1 MSTTLVLGASTNT
14 SRYSNMAMRSLVKHG
29 HPIYAVGKTGG
40 EVEGVQIEKTI
51 NQDWSVDTV
60 TLYLNPLHQQAY
72 YQEIIQLRP
81 RRVIFNPGTENPELY
96 ALLSKENIE
105 IVNACTLV
113 MLTVNTY

>member
-1 MSTTLVLGASTNT
+1 MSTTLVLGASANT
-14 SRYSNMAMRSLVKHG
+14 SRYSNMAMRSLLKHG

-51 NQDWSVDTV
+51 NQGWSVDTV

-72 YQEIIQLRP
+72 YQQIIQLKP
-81 RRVIFNPGTENPELY
+81 RRVIFNPGTENPEFY
-96 ALLSKENIE
+96 DILSKEGIE

-113 MLTVNTY
+113 MLSVNNY